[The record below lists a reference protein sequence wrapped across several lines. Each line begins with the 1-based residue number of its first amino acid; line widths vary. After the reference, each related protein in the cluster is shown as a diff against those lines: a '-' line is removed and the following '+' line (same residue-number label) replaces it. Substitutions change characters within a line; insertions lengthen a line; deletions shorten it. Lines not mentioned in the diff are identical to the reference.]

1 MIVLDTDFFSS
12 FFKIGRLDL
21 ILAVS
26 GEKKLVIPKTVYDEL
41 KRTSFFDEILYKV
54 AFSEDALSDERY
66 IMVKRVDLSICT
78 SFIEP
83 KEMTGLGK
91 GELGCMV
98 LAKEHGAVIL
108 ISDRH
113 ARQIAR
119 DKKLKAISIPTFLL
133 RYKRE
138 RKISIEEI
146 KGIIKDLREKDFYA
160 FSKEV
165 EEELLQTFSFKL

>member
-12 FFKIGRLDL
+12 FFKIGRLKL
-21 ILAVS
+21 ILDVS
-26 GEKKLVIPKTVYDEL
+26 GEENVVIPGTVYDEL
-41 KRTSFFDEILYKV
+41 KRTSFFDEILYRV
-54 AFSEDALSDERY
+54 AFSEDDIDDERY
-66 IMVKRVDLSICT
+66 ILVKKVDLSICD
-78 SFIEP
+78 SFIGSE
-83 KEMTGLGK
+83 EMTGLGK

-98 LAKEHGAVIL
+98 LAKEHGAEIL

-119 DKKLKAISIPTFLL
+119 DKRLKAISIPTFLL
-133 RYKRE
+133 RYKRK

-165 EEELLQTFSFKL
+165 EGELLR

>member
-21 ILAVS
+21 ILDVT
-26 GEKKLVIPKTVYDEL
+26 GEEKLVIPGTVYDEL
-41 KRTSFFDEILYKV
+41 QRTNFFDEILYRM
-54 AFSEDALSDERY
+54 AFSEDEVSDERY
-66 IMVKRVDLSICT
+66 ILVKKVDLSICDNFIDPREIT
-78 SFIEP
+78 S
-83 KEMTGLGK
+83 LGK
-91 GELGCMV
+91 GELGCIV

-108 ISDRH
+108 ISDRR

-138 RKISIEEI
+138 RKISVEEV

-165 EEELLQTFSFKL
+165 EEELLR